1 MVGPAL
7 VFRSMT
13 MVKVKEKI
21 AEQRTN
27 QRREFW
33 PALDERK
40 DIWRADKNRPGFR
53 TIPRTLPLIL
63 RIIDK
68 AADEK
73 VSGAY
78 LDLWTQAYD
87 EFLIRVYSED
97 DRAFYSGYGHAR
109 TWRDRIR
116 RLEELGLILTTPHA
130 NRTYGFILLLNP
142 HKVLPWLKRK
152 HPELVDDALYSTLQA
167 RCIETGIV
175 DFREGWDHP
184 SERASKEQSNEPATV
199 IN

>member
-1 MVGPAL
+1 MAK
-7 VFRSMT
+7 T
-13 MVKVKEKI
+13 KEKI

-27 QRREFW
+27 QRKQFW
-33 PALDERK
+33 PAIDDRK
-40 DIWRADKNRPGFR
+40 DLWRANKNRPGYR

-63 RIIDK
+63 RLMDK

-78 LDLWTQAYD
+78 LDLWTQSYD
-87 EFLIRVYSED
+87 EFLVRIYSEE

-116 RLEELGLILTTPHA
+116 RLEELGFILTAAHA

-142 HKVLPWLKRK
+142 HKVIPWLAAKQ
-152 HPELVDDALYSTLQA
+152 PDLVDTAIYNTIQA
-167 RCIETGIV
+167 RAIESGIV
-175 DFREGWDHP
+175 DFKLGWDHP
-184 SERASKEQSNEPATV
+184 RDRKPPEVDDEEEDVTEMLS
-199 IN
+199 